1 MSLQLRYR
9 LQRGD
14 FALDVDFKL
23 PASGI
28 SALFG
33 PSGCGKTTCLRCIAG
48 LEKPQQGLFK
58 LGEQCWQDSTQSLFI
73 PAHQRAVGYVFQDAA
88 LFPHLNVEAN
98 LRYGYK
104 RLRNKSAQIKPEM
117 IIELLGLSALLMRSV
132 ENLSGG
138 ERQRVA
144 IGRALLANPDLLLMD
159 EPLSALDASSKAD
172 IMPCLEQLHRE
183 LSIPIL
189 YVSHAADEVAR
200 LADHIVLLERGK
212 LQAQG
217 PTHEIFTR
225 LDLALAQGP
234 DASAIIEAR
243 VESHED
249 EFALTRLVFND
260 QHISL
265 PTLALDEGHSVRIII
280 HARDVSLALAHNRNS
295 SILNILSAEVVAI
308 SELNAAQILVQLEAG
323 GQKLLSRITRKSASA
338 LKITPGQ
345 RLYAQVKSVSLL

>member
-48 LEKPQQGLFK
+48 LEKPQLGLFK
-58 LGEQCWQDSTQSLFI
+58 LGEQCWQDSARSHFI
-73 PAHQRAVGYVFQDAA
+73 PAYQRAVGYVFQDAA

-217 PTHEIFTR
+217 STHEIFTR

-243 VESHED
+243 IESHED
-249 EFALTRLVFND
+249 EFALTRLVFNG

-280 HARDVSLALAHNRNS
+280 HARDVSLALEHNRNS
-295 SILNILSAEVVAI
+295 SILNILSAEVIAI

>member
-249 EFALTRLVFND
+249 EFALTRLVFNG

-308 SELNAAQILVQLEAG
+308 SELNAAQILVQLETG
-323 GQKLLSRITRKSASA
+323 GQKLLSRITRKSAGA